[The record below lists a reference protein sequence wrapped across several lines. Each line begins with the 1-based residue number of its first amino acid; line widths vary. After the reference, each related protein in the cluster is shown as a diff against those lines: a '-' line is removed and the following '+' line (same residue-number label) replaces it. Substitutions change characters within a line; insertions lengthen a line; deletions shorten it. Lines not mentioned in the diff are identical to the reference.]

1 MSLPQSLI
9 AAIFDCRSNPRLPQ
23 SPILAMCPGGDSH
36 VNLMYNSGTYLL
48 FPTRAI
54 PALRDLRGQVWA
66 DLIEEVARTDPS
78 DPQRLAF
85 VLLMVRL
92 AGCVDCRPDSF
103 RALQGCANCAR
114 QTVREFQGSD
124 QQLLILF
131 YDAKQ
136 DVFDFIRKETN

>member
-1 MSLPQSLI
+1 
-9 AAIFDCRSNPRLPQ
+9 
-23 SPILAMCPGGDSH
+23 
-36 VNLMYNSGTYLL
+36 MYNSGTDLL

-66 DLIEEVARTDPS
+66 DLIEEVARTDLS

-85 VLLMVRL
+85 ILLMVRL

-103 RALQGCANCAR
+103 RALQGCAKCACE
-114 QTVREFQGSD
+114 TVREFQGSD
-124 QQLLILF
+124 RQLLKLF

-136 DVFDFIRKETN
+136 DVFDFISKETN